1 MLKQTCSDSLLHVAA
16 GELGSLLVHSQ
27 VQSGWQRTPSR
38 LAEEAHTAGA
48 RGESALNQNLFF
60 FMDRKYSSRVQLVIV
75 KKLQIKVNSTC
86 LYWLYCFFFFYSAV
100 SLQWDTRLVTDST
113 SCRCQVWREESP
125 STGPFCCS
133 LPPRCSSS
141 CLMLRPSSHWGWV
154 SHTTVIQ
161 HVHLKCICTILVQCL

>member
-1 MLKQTCSDSLLHVAA
+1 MFKRTCSDSLLHVAA

-60 FMDRKYSSRVQLVIV
+60 YGQKVQFESTVSHRKKTTNKSKFYLFVLIVLV
-75 KKLQIKVNSTC
+75 
-86 LYWLYCFFFFYSAV
+86 FFFYSAV

-141 CLMLRPSSHWGWV
+141 CRMLRPSSHWGWV
-154 SHTTVIQ
+154 LHTTVIQ
-161 HVHLKCICTILVQCL
+161 HAHLKCICTILVQCL